1 MDRGALAAHRT
12 LEGITFGHLKPN
24 VGRSTCATVV
34 HLYAK
39 DTAQVSEEDDEP
51 SYQASNALSVG
62 GIKFTMLRG
71 KEFLFESYL
80 DLNEHISHNEKQG
93 CHGIRVGH
101 EKS

>member
-24 VGRSTCATVV
+24 VGRSTCAAVV

-39 DTAQVSEEDDEP
+39 DTAQVSEDDEP

-62 GIKFTMLRG
+62 DIMFSVLRG
-71 KEFLFESYL
+71 KEFLF
-80 DLNEHISHNEKQG
+80 
-93 CHGIRVGH
+93 
-101 EKS
+101 